1 MGLCLTLTTE
11 DEEADDLDDMDEDFE
26 LNKAFVSALFDE
38 IDDLRMQVRIPY
50 PVAPASIHQVAPV
63 IRSTNALCHH

>member
-1 MGLCLTLTTE
+1 MGLRLTLATE
-11 DEEADDLDDMDEDFE
+11 DEEVDDLDDTDEDLE

-50 PVAPASIHQVAPV
+50 PVVPAPTHQTAPV
-63 IRSTNALCHH
+63 I

>member
-1 MGLCLTLTTE
+1 V
-11 DEEADDLDDMDEDFE
+11 DDLDDADDDSE

-50 PVAPASIHQVAPV
+50 LVISAFIHQVVPA
-63 IRSTNALCHH
+63 I